1 MSEFVDQPHLP
12 LYYLVPQTVFDIP
25 LSADRKARSPGAA
38 LVPAAEAARARL
50 LYIFNFPRF
59 QYRQPQLQSHLY
71 LSLSAHLISERAPP
85 AALRLVCEIEKRQ
98 LHLAGDSNIIN
109 MPVRSRYS
117 L

>member
-50 LYIFNFPRF
+50 LYF
-59 QYRQPQLQSHLY
+59 
-71 LSLSAHLISERAPP
+71 
-85 AALRLVCEIEKRQ
+85 
-98 LHLAGDSNIIN
+98 
-109 MPVRSRYS
+109 
-117 L
+117 